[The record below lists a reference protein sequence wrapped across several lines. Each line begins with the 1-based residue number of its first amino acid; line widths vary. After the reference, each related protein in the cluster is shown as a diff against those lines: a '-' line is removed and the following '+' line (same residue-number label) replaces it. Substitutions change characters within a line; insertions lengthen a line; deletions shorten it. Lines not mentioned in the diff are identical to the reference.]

1 MTFSTAFSM
10 QVGAACVL
18 VMILGFPAPVSAQS
32 VVLSAV
38 MSNAS
43 YAPPGSV
50 NEGIALGSIFAA
62 FGTNL
67 APAEFWQVAAF
78 PIPASTPGGTSIAV
92 TVQGTTVSALP
103 IYTTSSQV
111 GAILPSNCPLGD
123 GTVTVTYKG
132 QTSAAVPIRVVRN
145 NFGIFTQNQQG
156 SGPAV
161 ILNVN
166 TETDRPLNTVRAPAR
181 PGQVLILWGT
191 GLGPIAAPD
200 GGAPPIGDLPVDIE
214 VWVGGKQASVLY
226 RGRSGCCA
234 GVDQISFSVPDGVAG
249 CYVPLMVKA
258 GGTVSNFA
266 SLAIAAAGANCSIPG
281 WSGDDGAILRSA
293 SPLRLGAVSFTGLRT
308 GRIGY
313 MGAEGVLARMQPA
326 LLPDFGMPAPG
337 SCTVLTARGG
347 RFGNDEPDA
356 LYPVVTGGLDAGP
369 VMTVVSRSYGEDLT
383 LSSDVTGHYYI
394 SRSGEGY
401 FAGWRPV
408 GYTIHNGNGGT
419 EVKGF
424 RMPLDLPGQMF
435 WTNLSSVGNAIS
447 RSQPLRV
454 TWDSETR
461 DGVIV
466 VSGGA
471 ATDAA
476 REDDRVSA
484 GFTCTEVISAGEFTI
499 PASILQMLPKAAT
512 RGYLTVMRRLTATR
526 FAADGLDGLYFTYRD
541 GFRAGTV
548 TWR

>member
-1 MTFSTAFSM
+1 MPFRTAFSM
-10 QVGAACVL
+10 QVVGACRL
-18 VMILGFPAPVSAQS
+18 IIILCLPAPVSAQS

-38 MSNAS
+38 VSNAS

-62 FGTNL
+62 FGSNI
-67 APAEFWQVAAF
+67 APAEFWQVSAF
-78 PIPASTPGGTSIAV
+78 PIPATTPGGTSIAV

-103 IYTTSSQV
+103 IYTTPSQV

-145 NFGIFTQNQQG
+145 DFGIFTQNQQG

-161 ILNVN
+161 INNVN
-166 TETDRPLNTVRAPAR
+166 SETDRPLNTVRAPAR
-181 PGQVLILWGT
+181 SGQVLILWGT

-200 GGAPPIGDLPVDIE
+200 GGAPPTGDLSVDLE
-214 VWVGGKQASVLY
+214 VWVGGKQATVLY

-234 GVDQISFSVPDGVAG
+234 GVDQISFKVPDGVAG
-249 CYVPLMVKA
+249 CYVPVMVKA

-281 WSGDDGAILRSA
+281 WSEDDGAILRSA
-293 SPLRLGAVSFTGLRT
+293 SPLRLGAVSFTGLKARP
-308 GRIGY
+308 IGY
-313 MGAEGVLARMQPA
+313 MGAEGMLARMQPA
-326 LLPDFGMPAPG
+326 LLPDFGLPAPG

-347 RFGNDEPDA
+347 KLGSDEPDT
-356 LYPVVTGGLDAGP
+356 LYQVGISGLDAGP
-369 VMTVVSRSYGEDLT
+369 LLTVVSPLYGEDLPVQF
-383 LSSDVTGHYYI
+383 DVTGHYYI
-394 SRSGEGY
+394 FRRGVSYFEGWRSG
-401 FAGWRPV
+401 

-419 EVKGF
+419 EVQSF
-424 RMPLDLPGQMF
+424 RVSVDLPPQMSWINLGSIGGQ
-435 WTNLSSVGNAIS
+435 IS
-447 RSQPLRV
+447 RSQPLKV
-454 TWDSETR
+454 TWFSGTQ

-471 ATDAA
+471 ATDAT

-484 GFTCTEVISAGEFTI
+484 GFTCTEVVSAGEFTI

-512 RGYLTVMRRLTATR
+512 RGYVTVLHRLTATR
-526 FAADGLDGLYFTYRD
+526 FAADGLDGLFFIYRN
-541 GFRAGTV
+541 GIRAGTV
-548 TWR
+548 TWQ